1 MKVNGYVYGTKA
13 SEMHFSL
20 DITDAKLVTLLHN
33 YLIVVSTKDALTNKQ
48 YTEAEELLHDANHLA
63 DLLDQYNTAA
73 AKGGT
78 EQ

>member
-20 DITDAKLVTLLHN
+20 DIADVKLVTLLHN
-33 YLIVVSTKDALTNKQ
+33 CLIVSAKSAFTNKQ

-63 DLLDQYNTAA
+63 NLLGQYNTA
-73 AKGGT
+73 T
-78 EQ
+78 EEDK

>member
-20 DITDAKLVTLLHN
+20 DITDVKLVTLLHN
-33 YLIVVSTKDALTNKQ
+33 YLIASTKDALTNKQ

-63 DLLDQYNTAA
+63 GLLGQYNTA
-73 AKGGT
+73 T
-78 EQ
+78 EEDK

>member
-1 MKVNGYVYGTKA
+1 MKVNGSVYGTTA

-20 DITDAKLVTLLHN
+20 DITDVKLVTLLHN
-33 YLIVVSTKDALTNKQ
+33 YLIVSAKSAFTHKQ

-63 DLLDQYNTAA
+63 DRLNQYNTAT

>member
-20 DITDAKLVTLLHN
+20 DIADVKLVTLLH
-33 YLIVVSTKDALTNKQ
+33 NKQ

-63 DLLDQYNTAA
+63 DLLGQYNTA
-73 AKGGT
+73 T
-78 EQ
+78 EEDK